1 MLTKYE
7 SILNKKGFAH
17 LATLMPDGS
26 PQTTPVW
33 FDVENGFIRINTAI
47 DRLKDRNMK
56 VRSQI
61 ALSIQDPDNP
71 YSYVA
76 IRGTVEERT
85 TKGADDHIDAL
96 AMKYLEMD
104 KYPYRTNEEVRVIY
118 RIKPVKVSGM
128 E

>member
-7 SILNKKGFAH
+7 TILNKKGFAH
-17 LATLMPDGS
+17 LATIMADS
-26 PQTTPVW
+26 TPQTTPVW
-33 FDVENGFIRINTAI
+33 FDVENGYIRINTAI
-47 DRLKDRNMK
+47 DRLKDRNMRE
-56 VRSQI
+56 RSNV

-76 IRGTVEERT
+76 IRGEVEERT
-85 TKGADDHIDAL
+85 TEGADDHIDLL
-96 AMKYLEMD
+96 AKKYLGTD

-118 RIKPVKVSGM
+118 RIKPIKVSGM